1 MARSGRCHCGAF
13 QYELL
18 QDEIVTMNCH
28 CRNCRRANGGAFST
42 MTPIDTENFRVVAG
56 AEVLQSF
63 QTPTG
68 FRFFCGKCGGRLFTR
83 PDKFPNLT
91 NGQRLTAITSANV
104 YWNGTSVVAEA
115 GGAVPIHAPSPYQP
129 GSSIS
134 HWSPVVIPDDATT
147 GSGPTLNAAASPET
161 IGSLTIEAGG
171 TVITA
176 VDAAAQTLTIQTGL
190 VIESGTSDGVLTV
203 DADDIISVG
212 NDLGNQGVVTIN
224 STGATFLWA

>member
-42 MTPIDTENFRVVAG
+42 MTPIDTANFRVVAG
-56 AEVLQSF
+56 AEVLRSF

-91 NGQRLTAITSANV
+91 NVLVGTLDEEPSQPPIFHANIESMAPW
-104 YWNGTSVVAEA
+104 YRILDEIPQHEA
-115 GGAVPIHAPSPYQP
+115 LPVIAP
-129 GSSIS
+129 
-134 HWSPVVIPDDATT
+134 
-147 GSGPTLNAAASPET
+147 GPTR
-161 IGSLTIEAGG
+161 
-171 TVITA
+171 
-176 VDAAAQTLTIQTGL
+176 
-190 VIESGTSDGVLTV
+190 
-203 DADDIISVG
+203 
-212 NDLGNQGVVTIN
+212 
-224 STGATFLWA
+224 